1 MCRRRNIPH
10 MILNMK
16 TNFSPLTVT
25 AVALFFALPPFAVA
39 SAPVT
44 FPSDTES
51 APTSFREFVQISDE
65 KVPIKVPTVI
75 ELPLDGRSFEYPF
88 FAVKDLTAD
97 GASRFV
103 GNYFRHFTVV
113 SKTPMHIAPTGDPSW
128 SAMLD
133 GDYRSYASF
142 SVPENGSG
150 MAAIALLST
159 KPVTAS
165 SFTILLDGEV
175 ALPNTILIQADTAD
189 GANMVVLNTTKMTGN
204 TVRFPKT
211 TSTNWKVTLTYSQPL
226 RITEISVLDEDALRA
241 TTQGLRFLAV
251 PGHDYVVYMDADR
264 PVTLT
269 TTEAGDLLTDKGV
282 VRITPLASV
291 QNPAYVIADTD
302 GDGVPDRSDNCV
314 TFPNATQED
323 VDQSGA
329 GDLCEDFDRDRVV
342 NATDNCPND
351 PNLAQTDTDGDGIGD
366 ACDGEESR
374 ITEKNAWLPWAGMG
388 VALLILIGLVFLTMR
403 SGGSPKQGEPTP
415 PVQ

>member
-1 MCRRRNIPH
+1 
-10 MILNMK
+10 
-16 TNFSPLTVT
+16 
-25 AVALFFALPPFAVA
+25 
-39 SAPVT
+39 
-44 FPSDTES
+44 
-51 APTSFREFVQISDE
+51 
-65 KVPIKVPTVI
+65 
-75 ELPLDGRSFEYPF
+75 
-88 FAVKDLTAD
+88 
-97 GASRFV
+97 
-103 GNYFRHFTVV
+103 
-113 SKTPMHIAPTGDPSW
+113 
-128 SAMLD
+128 MLD

-351 PNLAQTDTDGDGIGD
+351 PNLAQTDTDGDGMGD